1 MLSSGESYQKALT
14 HIRAAKPPGGAAAT
28 PPVSSVDLVSIC
40 CFGVPAALATF
51 EIAGR
56 FSVLLLL
63 GPRSDLRP
71 RNPFLALGPPR
82 TLH

>member
-1 MLSSGESYQKALT
+1 ML
-14 HIRAAKPPGGAAAT
+14 
-28 PPVSSVDLVSIC
+28 PVSGVDLVSIC

-56 FSVLLLL
+56 LSVLLLL
-63 GPRSDLRP
+63 GPQHFDPRCSDLRS
-71 RNPFLALGPPR
+71 RNPFLALGSPR